1 MSSSNAKLG
10 KMNFAPGIRRESTQ
24 YAEEGSWY
32 DADRVRFRAGRPE
45 NLRGYET
52 KVSATFDGAA
62 RDLLTYTDY
71 DQQKRAIFGTPQKL
85 YEHDQD
91 RIVDITP
98 VSTSV
103 TITSAFT
110 VALSATTVTVTA
122 AGHGRATGDY
132 VFFTSVSGP
141 SGGVTIGGNIIL
153 GTSVFQVSV
162 IGANSFAIDVAT
174 TASAAQSQAS
184 QATAHYLIFTG
195 VSNAA
200 PGLGFGAA
208 KYTAT
213 EPTSVG
219 ISKIS
224 TTGSSALVTVSCDA
238 AHNAAANDFVFFK
251 PTSINASPVTV
262 GGNLVLSKPFVTN
275 GSGTTVSVGG
285 PLFTVTSVAST
296 QIIITVDTNASA
308 TENATSNLNMTARIF
323 PQSTTGRAYNEPTS
337 VGATGFSSQITQ
349 WSLDNWGEDILCNRR
364 KGTLYL
370 FDTDASTTPL
380 RAAKVSG
387 TTNSTPTTIS
397 SMLVS
402 PNDRHVIALGVNQF
416 GTTASPSGTYDPM
429 TVRWANQEDQT
440 NWVPSVS
447 STSGEV
453 QITDGNKIVGGVR
466 SRNAVNIWTDNALW
480 LQTFVG
486 PPFTF
491 KFTQMGSNCGLI
503 APHAAVDYDGRT
515 AWMGFDNFYV
525 FDGQVRTLD
534 CTVRKYIFDRLNE
547 SQKDKIF
554 AGINSEFKEI
564 VWLYPSTD
572 SNECDSYVIW
582 SPDENYWTY
591 GSGIFTTF
599 VDKGTFDNTITTG
612 VSVAGNNLYNN
623 EPEDIFTVNGEAATS
638 FLESADFDIDEGNE
652 LMFIDRIIPDLT
664 MNDGTIKF
672 SIKTKNFPDQP
683 DSDLV
688 EKGPFSIAKNTSK
701 VDLRARGRQGRVR
714 VSCES
719 GGTKWQWG
727 SIRMS
732 MQPDGMR

>member
-1 MSSSNAKLG
+1 MSSSNAKLV

-91 RIVDITP
+91 RLVDITP
-98 VSTSV
+98 VSTST

-141 SGGVTIGGNIIL
+141 SGGVTLGGNIIL
-153 GTSVFQVSV
+153 GTSVYEVTNL
-162 IGANSFAIDVAT
+162 GTNSFSIEVAT
-174 TASAAQSQAS
+174 TASAAQNSS
-184 QATAHYLIFTG
+184 GQATVHYPIFTG

-219 ISKIS
+219 ISKV
-224 TTGSSALVTVSCDA
+224 TTNAGSPLVTVSCGA

-251 PTSINASPVTV
+251 PTSIDAVPATV
-262 GGNLVLSKPFVTN
+262 GGNLILTKSSV
-275 GSGTTVSVGG
+275 GGVSVGG

-296 QIIITVDTNASA
+296 QIIITTKANASA
-308 TENATSNLNMTARIF
+308 SGDVTSNLNMTARIF
-323 PQSTTGRAYNEPTS
+323 PQGTTGRAYNKPTS

-349 WSLDNWGEDILCNRR
+349 WSLDNWGEDVLCNRR
-364 KGTLYL
+364 NGTLYL

-380 RAAKVSG
+380 RAVKVSG
-387 TTNSTPTTIS
+387 ATNSTPTTIA

-402 PNDRHVIALGVNQF
+402 PNDRHVIALGANQF

-429 TVRWANQEDQT
+429 TVRWSNQEDQT

-466 SRNAVNIWTDNALW
+466 SRNAINIWTDNALW

-491 KFTQMGSNCGLI
+491 KFAQMGSGCGLI

-515 AWMGFDNFYV
+515 AWMGFDNFYA

-534 CTVRKYIFDRLNE
+534 CTVRRYIFDRLNE

-554 AGINSEFKEI
+554 AGVNSEFKEI

-599 VDKGTFDNTITTG
+599 ADKGTFDNTITTG
-612 VSVAGNNLYNN
+612 ASVAGNNLYNN
-623 EPEDIFTVNGEAATS
+623 EPENIFTVNGEAATS
-638 FLESADFDIDEGNE
+638 FLESADFDINDGNE
-652 LMFIDRIIPDLT
+652 LMFIDRIVPDLAI
-664 MNDGTIKF
+664 NDGVIKF
-672 SIKTKNFPDQP
+672 SIKTKNFPEQA
-683 DSDLV
+683 DSELI
-688 EKGPFSIAKNTSK
+688 EKGPFSISKNTNK

-719 GGTKWQWG
+719 AGTKWQWG
-727 SIRMS
+727 TVRMS
-732 MQPDGMR
+732 MQPDGLR

>member
-1 MSSSNAKLG
+1 
-10 KMNFAPGIRRESTQ
+10 MNFAPGIRRESTQ

-32 DADRVRFRAGRPE
+32 DVDRVRFRAGKPE
-45 NLRGYET
+45 NLRGYAT
-52 KVSATFDGAA
+52 RVSASFDGAA
-62 RDLLTYTDY
+62 RDLLTWADN
-71 DQQKRAIFGTPQKL
+71 DSQKRAMFGTPQKL

-91 RIVDITP
+91 MFTDITP
-98 VSTSV
+98 VSSST
-103 TITSAFT
+103 TLTTAFT

-122 AGHGRATGDY
+122 PGHGRSTGDY

-162 IGANSFAIDVAT
+162 IGANSYAIDVET
-174 TASAAQSQAS
+174 TASAAQSSAS
-184 QATAHYLIFTG
+184 QATAHYPIFTG

-208 KYTAT
+208 NYNAGS
-213 EPTSVG
+213 PTSVG
-219 ISKIS
+219 ISKV
-224 TTGSSALVTVSCDA
+224 TTNAGSALVTVSCGA

-251 PTSINASPVTV
+251 PSSIGATPATV
-262 GGNLVLSKPFVTN
+262 GGNLILTKSSV
-275 GSGTTVSVGG
+275 GGVSVGG

-296 QIIITVDTNASA
+296 QIIITTKANASA
-308 TENATSNLNMTARIF
+308 SGDVTSNLNLTARIF
-323 PQSTTGRAYNEPTS
+323 PQSTTGREWSDPTS
-337 VGATGFSSQITQ
+337 VGGTGFSSEITQ
-349 WSLDNWGEDILCNRR
+349 WSLDNFGEDVIINRR
-364 KGTLYL
+364 KGTIY
-370 FDTDASTTPL
+370 FYDTDASTSPL
-380 RAAKVSG
+380 RAVKVSG
-387 TTNSTPTTIS
+387 ATNSTPTTVNSI
-397 SMLVS
+397 LVS
-402 PNDRHVIALGVNQF
+402 PNDSHVIALGGNQF
-416 GTTASPSGTYDPM
+416 GTTASPSGTYDPL
-429 TVRWANQEDQT
+429 TVRWANQEDYT

-453 QITDGNKIVGGVR
+453 QLTDGTKIVGGVR
-466 SRNAVNIWTDNALW
+466 SRNAINIWTDNALW

-515 AWMGFDNFYV
+515 VWMGFDNFYV

-534 CTVRKYIFDRLNE
+534 CTVRRYVFDRLNE
-547 SQKDKIF
+547 SQKDKVF

-572 SNECDSYVIW
+572 STECDSYVIW

-599 VDKGTFDNTITTG
+599 ADKGTYDNTITTG
-612 VSVAGNNLYNN
+612 VSVGGNHIYNN
-623 EPEDIFTVNGEAATS
+623 EPEDIFTANGEAIVS
-638 FLESADFDIDEGNE
+638 FLESADFDIQDGNE

-688 EKGPFSIAKNTSK
+688 EKGPFSISKTTSK

-714 VSCES
+714 VSCAS

>member
-1 MSSSNAKLG
+1 MSSSNAKLV

-91 RIVDITP
+91 RLVDITP
-98 VSTSV
+98 VSTST

-141 SGGVTIGGNIIL
+141 SGGVTIGGNIVL
-153 GTSVFQVSV
+153 GTSVYEVTNL
-162 IGANSFAIDVAT
+162 GTNSFSIEVAT
-174 TASAAQSQAS
+174 TASAAQNSS
-184 QATAHYLIFTG
+184 GQATVHYPIFTG

-219 ISKIS
+219 ISKV
-224 TTGSSALVTVSCDA
+224 TTNAGSPLVTVSCGA

-251 PTSINASPVTV
+251 PTSIDAVPATV
-262 GGNLVLSKPFVTN
+262 GGNLILTKSSV
-275 GSGTTVSVGG
+275 GGVSVGG

-296 QIIITVDTNASA
+296 QIIITTKANASA
-308 TENATSNLNMTARIF
+308 SGDVTSNLNMTARIF
-323 PQSTTGRAYNEPTS
+323 PQGTTGRAYNKPTS

-349 WSLDNWGEDILCNRR
+349 WSLDNWGEDVLCNRR
-364 KGTLYL
+364 NGTLYL
-370 FDTDASTTPL
+370 FDTDASATPL
-380 RAAKVSG
+380 RAVKVSG
-387 TTNSTPTTIS
+387 ATNSTPTTIAS
-397 SMLVS
+397 ILVS

-429 TVRWANQEDQT
+429 TVRWSNQEDQT

-466 SRNAVNIWTDNALW
+466 SRNAINIWTDNALW

-491 KFTQMGSNCGLI
+491 KFSQMGSGCGLI

-515 AWMGFDNFYV
+515 AWMGFDNFYT

-534 CTVRKYIFDRLNE
+534 CTVRRYIFDRLNE

-554 AGINSEFKEI
+554 AGVNSEFKEI

-599 VDKGTFDNTITTG
+599 ADKGTFDNTITTG

-638 FLESADFDIDEGNE
+638 FLESADFDIQDGNE

-688 EKGPFSIAKNTSK
+688 EKGPFSISKNTNK

>member
-1 MSSSNAKLG
+1 MSSSDAKLV
-10 KMNFAPGIRRESTQ
+10 KLNIAPGIRRESTQ

-32 DADRVRFRAGRPE
+32 DADRVRFRAGKPE

-91 RIVDITP
+91 RLVDITP
-98 VSTSV
+98 VSTST

-153 GTSVFQVSV
+153 GTSVYEVTNL
-162 IGANSFAIDVAT
+162 GTNSFSIEVAT
-174 TASAAQSQAS
+174 TASAAQNSS
-184 QATAHYLIFTG
+184 GQATVHYPIFTG

-219 ISKIS
+219 ISKV
-224 TTGSSALVTVSCDA
+224 TTNAGSPLVTVSCGA

-251 PTSINASPVTV
+251 PTSIDAVPATV
-262 GGNLVLSKPFVTN
+262 GGNLILTKPSV
-275 GSGTTVSVGG
+275 GGVSVGG

-296 QIIITVDTNASA
+296 QIIITTKANASA
-308 TENATSNLNMTARIF
+308 SGDVTSNLNMTARIF
-323 PQSTTGRAYNEPTS
+323 PQGTTGRAYNKPTS

-349 WSLDNWGEDILCNRR
+349 WSLDNWGEDVLCNRR
-364 KGTLYL
+364 NGTLYL

-380 RAAKVSG
+380 RAVKVSG
-387 TTNSTPTTIS
+387 ATNSTPTTIAS
-397 SMLVS
+397 ILVS
-402 PNDRHVIALGVNQF
+402 PNDRHVIALGANQF
-416 GTTASPSGTYDPM
+416 GTTASPTGTYDPM
-429 TVRWANQEDQT
+429 TVRWSNQEDQT

-466 SRNAVNIWTDNALW
+466 SRNAINIWTDNALW

-491 KFTQMGSNCGLI
+491 KFTQMGSGCGLI

-515 AWMGFDNFYV
+515 AWMGFDNFYA

-534 CTVRKYIFDRLNE
+534 CTVRRYVFDRLNE

-554 AGINSEFKEI
+554 AGVNSEFKEI

-599 VDKGTFDNTITTG
+599 ADKGTFDNTITTG

-623 EPEDIFTVNGEAATS
+623 EPENIFTINGEAATS
-638 FLESADFDIDEGNE
+638 FLESADFDINDGNE
-652 LMFIDRIIPDLT
+652 LMFIDRIVPDLAI
-664 MNDGTIKF
+664 NDGVIKF
-672 SIKTKNFPDQP
+672 SIKTKNFPEQA
-683 DSDLV
+683 DSELI
-688 EKGPFSIAKNTSK
+688 EKGPFSISKNTNK

-719 GGTKWQWG
+719 AGTKWQWG
-727 SIRMS
+727 TVRMS
-732 MQPDGMR
+732 MQPDGLR

>member
-1 MSSSNAKLG
+1 MSSSDAKLV
-10 KMNFAPGIRRESTQ
+10 KLNIAPGIRRESTQ

-32 DADRVRFRAGRPE
+32 DADRVRFRAGKPE

-91 RIVDITP
+91 RLVDITP
-98 VSTSV
+98 VSTST

-153 GTSVFQVSV
+153 GTSVYEVTNL
-162 IGANSFAIDVAT
+162 GTNSFSIEVAT
-174 TASAAQSQAS
+174 TASAAQNSS
-184 QATAHYLIFTG
+184 GQATVHYPIFTG

-219 ISKIS
+219 ISKV
-224 TTGSSALVTVSCDA
+224 TTNAGSPLVTVSCGA

-251 PTSINASPVTV
+251 PTSIDAVPATV
-262 GGNLVLSKPFVTN
+262 GGNLILTKSSV
-275 GSGTTVSVGG
+275 GGVSVGG

-296 QIIITVDTNASA
+296 QIIITTKANASA
-308 TENATSNLNMTARIF
+308 SGDVTSNLNMTARIF
-323 PQSTTGRAYNEPTS
+323 PQGTTGRAYNKPTS

-349 WSLDNWGEDILCNRR
+349 WSLDNWGEDVLCNRR
-364 KGTLYL
+364 NGTLYL

-380 RAAKVSG
+380 RAVKVSG
-387 TTNSTPTTIS
+387 ATNSTPTTIA

-402 PNDRHVIALGVNQF
+402 PNDRHVIALGANQF
-416 GTTASPSGTYDPM
+416 GTTASPTGTYDPM
-429 TVRWANQEDQT
+429 TVRWSNQEDQT

-466 SRNAVNIWTDNALW
+466 SRNAINIWTDNALW

-491 KFTQMGSNCGLI
+491 KFSQMGSGCGLI

-515 AWMGFDNFYV
+515 AWMGFDNFYA

-534 CTVRKYIFDRLNE
+534 CTVRRYIFDRLNE

-554 AGINSEFKEI
+554 AGVNSEFKEI

-599 VDKGTFDNTITTG
+599 ADKGTFDNTITTG
-612 VSVAGNNLYNN
+612 ASVAGNNLYNN
-623 EPEDIFTVNGEAATS
+623 EPENIFTVNGEAATS
-638 FLESADFDIDEGNE
+638 FLESADFDINDGNE
-652 LMFIDRIIPDLT
+652 LMFIDRIVPDLAI
-664 MNDGTIKF
+664 NDGVIKF
-672 SIKTKNFPDQP
+672 SIKTKNFPEQA
-683 DSDLV
+683 DSELI
-688 EKGPFSIAKNTSK
+688 EKGPFSISKNTNK

-719 GGTKWQWG
+719 AGTKWQWG
-727 SIRMS
+727 TVRMS
-732 MQPDGMR
+732 MQPDGLR

>member
-1 MSSSNAKLG
+1 
-10 KMNFAPGIRRESTQ
+10 MNFSPGIRRESTQ

-32 DADRVRFRAGRPE
+32 DTDRVRFRAGKPE
-45 NLRGYET
+45 NLRGYAT

-62 RDLLTYTDY
+62 RDLLTWADHNS
-71 DQQKRAIFGTPQKL
+71 QKRAIFGTPQKL

-91 RIVDITP
+91 RITDITP
-98 VSTSV
+98 VSTST
-103 TITSAFT
+103 TILNAFT

-122 AGHGRATGDY
+122 AGHGRSTGDY

-141 SGGVTIGGNIIL
+141 SGGVTIGGNIVL
-153 GTSVFQVSV
+153 GTSVFEVSV
-162 IGANSFAIDVAT
+162 IGTNSFAIDVAT

-184 QATAHYLIFTG
+184 QATAHYPIFTG

-208 KYTAT
+208 KFTAT
-213 EPTSVG
+213 APTSVG

-224 TTGSSALVTVSCDA
+224 TTGSSALVTVSCAA
-238 AHNAAANDFVFFK
+238 AHNGAAGDFIFFK

-262 GGNLVLSKPFVTN
+262 GGNLVLTRSSI
-275 GSGTTVSVGG
+275 GGVSIGG

-296 QIIITVDTNASA
+296 QIIITTKANASA
-308 TENATSNLNMTARIF
+308 TENATSNLNMTARIY
-323 PQSTTGRAYNEPTS
+323 PQSTTGRAWDEPTS

-349 WSLDNWGEDILCNRR
+349 WSLDNWGEDVLCNRR
-364 KGTLYL
+364 NGTLYF
-370 FDTDASTTPL
+370 FDTDASVTPL
-380 RAAKVSG
+380 RAVKVSG
-387 TTNSTPTTIS
+387 ATNSTPTTIAS
-397 SMLVS
+397 ILVS
-402 PNDRHVIALGVNQF
+402 PNDRHVIALGANEF
-416 GTTASPSGTYDPM
+416 GTTASPSGTFDPM
-429 TVRWANQEDQT
+429 TVRWANQEDYT

-453 QITDGNKIVGGVR
+453 QIADGTKIIAGVR

-491 KFTQMGSNCGLI
+491 KFAQMGSNCGLI

-534 CTVRKYIFDRLNE
+534 CTVRRYIFDRLNE
-547 SQKDKIF
+547 SQRDKIF

-564 VWLYPSTD
+564 IWLYPSTD

-599 VDKGTFDNTITTG
+599 ADKGTYNNTITTG
-612 VSVAGNNLYNN
+612 VSSAGNNLYNN
-623 EPEDIFTVNGEAATS
+623 EPDNIFTANGEAITS
-638 FLESADFDIDEGNE
+638 FLESADFDINDGNE
-652 LMFIDRIIPDLT
+652 LMFIDRIVPDLAI
-664 MNDGTIKF
+664 NDGVIKF
-672 SIKTKNFPDQP
+672 SIKTKNFPEQ
-683 DSDLV
+683 SDTELV
-688 EKGPFSIAKNTSK
+688 EKGPFSIAKNTNK

-714 VSCES
+714 VSCAS
-719 GGTKWQWG
+719 AGTKWQWG
-727 SIRMS
+727 TVRMS

>member
-1 MSSSNAKLG
+1 MSSSDAKLV
-10 KMNFAPGIRRESTQ
+10 KLNIAPGIRRESTQ
-24 YAEEGSWY
+24 YAEEGAWY
-32 DADRVRFRAGRPE
+32 DADRVRFRAGKPE

-91 RIVDITP
+91 RLVDITP
-98 VSTSV
+98 VSTST

-153 GTSVFQVSV
+153 GTSVYEVTNL
-162 IGANSFAIDVAT
+162 GTNSFSIEVAT
-174 TASAAQSQAS
+174 TASAAQNSS
-184 QATAHYLIFTG
+184 GQATVHYPIFTG

-219 ISKIS
+219 ISKV
-224 TTGSSALVTVSCDA
+224 TTNAGSPLVTVSCGA

-251 PTSINASPVTV
+251 PTSIDAVPATV
-262 GGNLVLSKPFVTN
+262 GGNLILTKSSV
-275 GSGTTVSVGG
+275 GGVSVGG

-296 QIIITVDTNASA
+296 QIIITTKANASA
-308 TENATSNLNMTARIF
+308 SGDVTSNLNMTARIF
-323 PQSTTGRAYNEPTS
+323 PQGTTGRAYNKPTS

-349 WSLDNWGEDILCNRR
+349 WSLDNWGEDVLCNRR
-364 KGTLYL
+364 NGTLYL

-380 RAAKVSG
+380 RAVKVSG
-387 TTNSTPTTIS
+387 ATNSTPTTIA

-402 PNDRHVIALGVNQF
+402 PNDRHVIALGANQF

-429 TVRWANQEDQT
+429 TVRWSNQEDQT

-466 SRNAVNIWTDNALW
+466 SRNAINIWTDNALW

-491 KFTQMGSNCGLI
+491 KFTQMGSGCGLI

-515 AWMGFDNFYV
+515 AWMGFDNFYA

-534 CTVRKYIFDRLNE
+534 CTVRRYIFDRLNE

-554 AGINSEFKEI
+554 AGVNSEFKEI

-599 VDKGTFDNTITTG
+599 ADKGTFDNTITTG

-623 EPEDIFTVNGEAATS
+623 EPENIFTINGEAATS
-638 FLESADFDIDEGNE
+638 FLESADFDINDGNE
-652 LMFIDRIIPDLT
+652 LMFIDRIVPDLAI
-664 MNDGTIKF
+664 NDGVIKF
-672 SIKTKNFPDQP
+672 SIKTKNFPEQA
-683 DSDLV
+683 DSELI
-688 EKGPFSIAKNTSK
+688 EKGPFSISKNTNK

-719 GGTKWQWG
+719 AGTKWQWG
-727 SIRMS
+727 TVRMS
-732 MQPDGMR
+732 MQPDGLR

>member
-1 MSSSNAKLG
+1 MSSSDAKLV
-10 KMNFAPGIRRESTQ
+10 KLNIAPGIRRESTQ

-32 DADRVRFRAGRPE
+32 DADRVRFRAGKPE

-91 RIVDITP
+91 RLVDITP
-98 VSTSV
+98 VSTST

-153 GTSVFQVSV
+153 GTSVYEVTNL
-162 IGANSFAIDVAT
+162 GTNSFSIEVAT
-174 TASAAQSQAS
+174 TASAAQNSS
-184 QATAHYLIFTG
+184 GQATVHYPIFTG

-219 ISKIS
+219 ISKV
-224 TTGSSALVTVSCDA
+224 TTNAGSPLVTVSCGA

-251 PTSINASPVTV
+251 PTSIDAVPATV
-262 GGNLVLSKPFVTN
+262 GGNLILTKSSV
-275 GSGTTVSVGG
+275 GGVSVGG

-296 QIIITVDTNASA
+296 QIIITTKANASA
-308 TENATSNLNMTARIF
+308 SGDVTSNLNMTARIF
-323 PQSTTGRAYNEPTS
+323 PQGTTGRAYNKPTS

-349 WSLDNWGEDILCNRR
+349 WSLDNWGEDVLCNRR
-364 KGTLYL
+364 NGTLYL

-380 RAAKVSG
+380 RAVKVSG
-387 TTNSTPTTIS
+387 ATNSTPTTIAS
-397 SMLVS
+397 ILVS

-429 TVRWANQEDQT
+429 TVRWSNQEDQT

-466 SRNAVNIWTDNALW
+466 SRNAINIWTDNALW

-491 KFTQMGSNCGLI
+491 KFTQMGSGCGLI

-515 AWMGFDNFYV
+515 AWMGFDNFYA

-534 CTVRKYIFDRLNE
+534 CTVRRYVFDRLNE

-554 AGINSEFKEI
+554 AGVNSEFKEI

-599 VDKGTFDNTITTG
+599 ADKGTFDNTITTG

-623 EPEDIFTVNGEAATS
+623 EPENIFTINGEAATS
-638 FLESADFDIDEGNE
+638 FLESADFDINDGNE
-652 LMFIDRIIPDLT
+652 LMFIDRIVPDLAI
-664 MNDGTIKF
+664 NDGVIKF
-672 SIKTKNFPDQP
+672 SIKTKNFPEQA
-683 DSDLV
+683 DSELI
-688 EKGPFSIAKNTSK
+688 EKGPFSISKNTNK

-719 GGTKWQWG
+719 AGTKWQWG
-727 SIRMS
+727 TVRMS
-732 MQPDGMR
+732 MQPDGLR

>member
-1 MSSSNAKLG
+1 MSSSNAKLV
-10 KMNFAPGIRRESTQ
+10 KMNFSPGIRRESTQ

-32 DADRVRFRAGRPE
+32 DTDRVRFRAGKPE
-45 NLRGYET
+45 NLRGYAT

-62 RDLLTYTDY
+62 RDLLTWADHNS
-71 DQQKRAIFGTPQKL
+71 QKRAIFGTPQKL

-91 RIVDITP
+91 RITDITP
-98 VSTSV
+98 VSTS
-103 TITSAFT
+103 TTLTAAFT
-110 VALSATTVTVTA
+110 VALNATTVTVTA
-122 AGHGRATGDY
+122 AGHGRSTGDY

-141 SGGVTIGGNIIL
+141 SGGVTIGGNIIF
-153 GTSVFQVSV
+153 GTSVFEVSV
-162 IGANSFAIDVAT
+162 IGTNSFAIDVAT
-174 TASAAQSQAS
+174 SASAAQSSAS
-184 QATAHYLIFTG
+184 QATAHYPIFTG

-208 KYTAT
+208 DYTAT
-213 EPTSVG
+213 APTSVG

-224 TTGSSALVTVSCDA
+224 TTGSSALVTVSCAA
-238 AHNAAANDFVFFK
+238 AHNGAAGDFIFFK
-251 PTSINASPVTV
+251 PTSIAASPVTV
-262 GGNLVLSKPFVTN
+262 GGNLVLTRSSV
-275 GSGTTVSVGG
+275 GGVSVGG

-296 QIIITVDTNASA
+296 QIIITAKANASA
-308 TENATSNLNMTARIF
+308 TTSITSNLNMTARIY
-323 PQSTTGRAYNEPTS
+323 PQSTTGRAWDEPTS

-349 WSLDNWGEDILCNRR
+349 WSLDNWGEDVLCNRR
-364 KGTLYL
+364 KGTLYF
-370 FDTDASTTPL
+370 FDTDASVTPL
-380 RAAKVSG
+380 RAVKVSG
-387 TTNSTPTTIS
+387 ATNSTPTTIAS
-397 SMLVS
+397 ILVS
-402 PNDRHVIALGVNQF
+402 PNDRHVIALGANEF
-416 GTTASPSGTYDPM
+416 GTTASPSGTFDPM
-429 TVRWANQEDQT
+429 TVRWANQEDYT

-453 QITDGNKIVGGVR
+453 QIADGTRIVAGVR

-491 KFTQMGSNCGLI
+491 KFAQMGSNCGLI

-534 CTVRKYIFDRLNE
+534 CTVRRYIFDRLNE
-547 SQKDKIF
+547 SQRDKIF

-599 VDKGTFDNTITTG
+599 ADKGTYDNTITTG
-612 VSVAGNNLYNN
+612 VSAAGNNLYNN
-623 EPEDIFTVNGEAATS
+623 EPDNIFTANGEAITS
-638 FLESADFDIDEGNE
+638 FLESADFDIQDGNE
-652 LMFIDRIIPDLT
+652 LMFIDRIIPDLDI
-664 MNDGTIKF
+664 NDGVIKF

-683 DSDLV
+683 DTDLV

-719 GGTKWQWG
+719 VGTKWQWG

>member
-1 MSSSNAKLG
+1 MSSSDAKLV
-10 KMNFAPGIRRESTQ
+10 KLNIAPGIRRESTQ

-32 DADRVRFRAGRPE
+32 DADRVRFRAGKPE

-91 RIVDITP
+91 RLVDITP
-98 VSTSV
+98 VSTST

-141 SGGVTIGGNIIL
+141 SGGVTLGGNIIL
-153 GTSVFQVSV
+153 GTSVYEVTNL
-162 IGANSFAIDVAT
+162 GTNSFSIEVAT
-174 TASAAQSQAS
+174 TASAAQNSS
-184 QATAHYLIFTG
+184 GQATVHYPIFTG

-219 ISKIS
+219 ISKV
-224 TTGSSALVTVSCDA
+224 TTNAGSPLVTVSCGA

-251 PTSINASPVTV
+251 PTSIDAVAATV
-262 GGNLVLSKPFVTN
+262 GGNLILTKSSV
-275 GSGTTVSVGG
+275 GGVSVGG

-296 QIIITVDTNASA
+296 QIIITTKANASA
-308 TENATSNLNMTARIF
+308 SGDVTSNLNMTARIF
-323 PQSTTGRAYNEPTS
+323 PQGTTGRAWSKPTS

-349 WSLDNWGEDILCNRR
+349 WSLDSWGEDVLCNRR
-364 KGTLYL
+364 NGTLYL

-380 RAAKVSG
+380 RAVKVSG
-387 TTNSTPTTIS
+387 TTNSTPTTIAS
-397 SMLVS
+397 ILVS

-429 TVRWANQEDQT
+429 TVRWSNQEDQT

-466 SRNAVNIWTDNALW
+466 SRNAINIWTDNALW

-491 KFTQMGSNCGLI
+491 KFTQMGSGCGLI
-503 APHAAVDYDGRT
+503 SPHAAVDYDGRT
-515 AWMGFDNFYV
+515 AWMGFDNFYA

-534 CTVRKYIFDRLNE
+534 CTVRRYIFDRLNE

-554 AGINSEFKEI
+554 AGVNSEFKEI

-599 VDKGTFDNTITTG
+599 ADKGTFDNTITTG
-612 VSVAGNNLYNN
+612 ASVAGNNLYNN
-623 EPEDIFTVNGEAATS
+623 EPENIFTVNGEAATS
-638 FLESADFDIDEGNE
+638 FLESADFDINDGNE
-652 LMFIDRIIPDLT
+652 LMFIDRIVPDLAI
-664 MNDGTIKF
+664 NDGVIKF
-672 SIKTKNFPDQP
+672 SIKTKNFPEQA
-683 DSDLV
+683 DSELI
-688 EKGPFSIAKNTSK
+688 EKGPFSISKNTNK

-719 GGTKWQWG
+719 AGTKWQWG
-727 SIRMS
+727 TVRMS
-732 MQPDGMR
+732 MQPDGLR